1 MSGAIAPNRVA
12 RETWLTT
19 GLRVLADEGDGSLT
33 VDRLCT
39 ALGRTRGS
47 FYHHFTSTDGF
58 AEALLE
64 HWREANTESIIRK
77 INALGDPWTRR
88 GELDRLAAGL
98 DSSLERAIRRW
109 AASDARA
116 RTALRTVDERRIAYL
131 AAIIQDVASI
141 DEAEAAELARIE
153 YAAFVGLQQLSPDL
167 DEAARERLFQKITAL
182 VTPRRG
188 CR

>member
-1 MSGAIAPNRVA
+1 MSGAVAPNRVA
-12 RETWLTT
+12 RETWLKT
-19 GLRVLADEGDGSLT
+19 GLRVLADEGDGALT
-33 VDRLCT
+33 VERLCT

-47 FYHHFTSTDGF
+47 FYHHFTGTDGF

-64 HWREANTESIIRK
+64 HWRETNTEIIIRK
-77 INALGDPWTRR
+77 VNAIEDPWKRR
-88 GELDRLAAGL
+88 AELDRLAGGL
-98 DSSLERAIRRW
+98 DSSLERAMRRW
-109 AASDARA
+109 AASDDRA
-116 RTALRTVDERRIAYL
+116 RTALRAVDERRMAYL
-131 AAIIQDVASI
+131 AAIIQEVADA